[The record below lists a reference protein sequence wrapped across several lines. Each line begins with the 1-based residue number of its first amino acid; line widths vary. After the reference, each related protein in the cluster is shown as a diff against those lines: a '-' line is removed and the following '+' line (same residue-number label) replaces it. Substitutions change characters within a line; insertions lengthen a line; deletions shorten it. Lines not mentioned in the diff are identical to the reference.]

1 MFGGG
6 QFSGNGFAGM
16 GGRLPGSA
24 RKMSSHLSEV
34 LLQGPPTPSLPQTCI
49 FLKPPFPSTPRAYTL
64 TQTYQIIKETPID
77 TYEANFS

>member
-34 LLQGPPTPSLPQTCI
+34 LLRGPPTPQTCI
-49 FLKPPFPSTPRAYTL
+49 FLKPPFPSTPHAYTL
-64 TQTYQIIKETPID
+64 SQTYQIIKETPID
-77 TYEANFS
+77 T